1 MKGFSRRNRQEKP
14 LGPSL
19 CNELLLIM
27 ALAPSAFPPAST
39 KRQGRAGEAI
49 CRGDSP
55 VMSDQDTVPPSRR
68 RRCTK
73 PRCRMEQQQH
83 EGTTESGGAGGDCS
97 VLGWQ
102 GESVLLHVPEPWRS
116 RGPHVHQIRRSRG
129 QGQSEGKVEEL
140 TWMFLSPK
148 RSR

>member
-27 ALAPSAFPPAST
+27 TLAPSTFPSAST
-39 KRQGRAGEAI
+39 GEGAVSARAKPLREGEAI

-55 VMSDQDTVPPSRR
+55 VMPGQDTDPPSRR

-73 PRCRMEQQQH
+73 PRCHTEQQQH
-83 EGTTESGGAGGDCS
+83 EGMAEFGGAGGDCS
-97 VLGWQ
+97 ASGQ
-102 GESVLLHVPEPWRS
+102 RGESVCLHVPKPWRS
-116 RGPHVHQIRRSRG
+116 WGPHVHPTRRSRE
-129 QGQSEGKVEEL
+129 QRQE
-140 TWMFLSPK
+140 
-148 RSR
+148 